1 MHRLPCAAHEV
12 PGDQEQPPLRNFL
25 MEGGIVP
32 KIRQATVEDVAAI
45 AELIQ
50 LKRLRYATYQPTFW
64 RVAPDAVDKHL
75 PSLREVLER
84 PNTIALV
91 AEGTDAT
98 LSGVVIASVVPS
110 PPVYAPGGP
119 TCAID
124 DYWVVDEQVWDTT
137 GQTLLTKAV
146 REAKEKFGA
155 AQVVV
160 VCGQQDEPKRA
171 MLRAAGLTVASEW
184 WTQPL

>member
-1 MHRLPCAAHEV
+1 M
-12 PGDQEQPPLRNFL
+12 
-25 MEGGIVP
+25 P
-32 KIRQATVEDVAAI
+32 KIRQATAEDVMAI

-64 RVAPDAVDKHL
+64 RIAPDAVDKHL
-75 PSLREVLER
+75 PFLREVLDR

-91 AEGTDAT
+91 AEGTDGT

-110 PPVYAPGGP
+110 PSVYAPGGP
-119 TCAID
+119 TCSID
-124 DYWVVDEQVWDTT
+124 DYWVVDERIWDTT
-137 GQTLLTKAV
+137 GRALLTKAV
-146 REAKEKFGA
+146 KEAKEKFGA